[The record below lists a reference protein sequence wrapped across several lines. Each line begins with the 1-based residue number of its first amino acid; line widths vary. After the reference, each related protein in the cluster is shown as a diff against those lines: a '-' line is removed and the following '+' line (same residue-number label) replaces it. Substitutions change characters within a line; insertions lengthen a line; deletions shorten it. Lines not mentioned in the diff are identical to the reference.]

1 MVVLAA
7 ITVGGV
13 LTVLLVLV
21 VYMAVALEEI
31 EAELTLA
38 AKQAEM
44 ELFALSGPAQP
55 ANSLQLVQVTN
66 EPVYSN

>member
-7 ITVGGV
+7 VTAGGV

-31 EAELTLA
+31 GQELTLA
-38 AKQAEM
+38 DKQAEM
-44 ELFALSGPAQP
+44 ELFALSGPAP
-55 ANSLQLVQVTN
+55 LANSLQLARVTN